1 MSNIEYYNLLS
12 LISLVMFIVLTIM
25 AVIMWFKLDVMHY
38 VAVLTGSE
46 AKRSIDKIRKDAAS
60 GEVQLD
66 RRRRNKAVV
75 SWNTSEGLEDTPAAI
90 SHKLAAVSQ
99 AQPAAMNY
107 DPEKTMVL
115 GQPDAYATMVLSQI
129 GQAGAQPQNAPYTA
143 PAQSSSYEP
152 AEPPVEV
159 PVHRPAFDF
168 IVEKEITNSADT
180 QS

>member
-1 MSNIEYYNLLS
+1 MSSVEYYNLLS
-12 LISLVMFIVLTIM
+12 VISLVMFVILTVMAIV
-25 AVIMWFKLDVMHY
+25 MWFKLDIMHY
-38 VAVLTGSE
+38 FAVLTGSE

-66 RRRRNKAVV
+66 RHRRNKAIV
-75 SWNTSEGLEDTPAAI
+75 SWNTSEGLADTPAAI

-99 AQPAAMNY
+99 AQPAAMKY

-115 GQPDAYATMVLSQI
+115 GQPDPYATMVLGQI
-129 GQAGAQPQNAPYTA
+129 GQAGSQPQSASYAA
-143 PAQSSSYEP
+143 PAQSANNAPS
-152 AEPPVEV
+152 EPPVEV